1 MPSPAGKPGKIV
13 LRATSNPSPVVPIP
27 KLVELGQPVPE
38 SPLLTTSATYGLRLD
53 DKRLRD
59 ELYDL
64 QRATSEA
71 NDRQGELVAK
81 IEHLA
86 CSLDDLEKR
95 LEDLVGVIRTLT
107 ETIQDSTSQ
116 TSLSDKID

>member
-1 MPSPAGKPGKIV
+1 MPSPAGKSGKIV
-13 LRATSNPSPVVPIP
+13 LRATSNPKPVPR
-27 KLVELGQPVPE
+27 LVELGQPVPE
-38 SPLLTTSATYGLRLD
+38 SPLLTTSATSGLRLD

-59 ELYDL
+59 DLYDL

-71 NDRQGELVAK
+71 NDRNNELVDK

-107 ETIQDSTSQ
+107 AKLVEAIQD
-116 TSLSDKID
+116 KVV